1 MKPARFGFHDPD
13 DLDDAL
19 ALTAQLG
26 DDAAIL
32 AGGQSLVPMMN
43 LRLVQ
48 PAAVIDL
55 NRVAELRYVRA
66 GADHVALGAMTRNRT
81 LERDPEVALGAPLVA
96 EAMPHVAYASI
107 RARGTV
113 GGSVAHAD
121 PAAELPCV
129 LLAADASFVLAATAG
144 RREVAATEFFVGP
157 FTTARAPHELLVEIR
172 VPAPVPGT
180 VTGFAE
186 FARKS
191 GDFALALAAVTLT
204 VQDGR
209 CTRARV
215 ALGGVDSVPVRATSA
230 ERLLQ
235 GAPLEPA
242 LVEEAARAAAG
253 DVDPTGDSHGSAAYR
268 KRLVAVQVR
277 RALEAAA
284 ARAGAIDNGK
294 VAHD

>member
-1 MKPARFGFHDPD
+1 MKPARFGYHDPD
-13 DLDDAL
+13 GLDDAL
-19 ALTAQLG
+19 ALTAELG
-26 DDAAIL
+26 EDAAIL

-48 PAAVIDL
+48 PGAVIDL
-55 NRVAELRYVRA
+55 NRVAELDYVRA
-66 GADHVALGAMTRNRT
+66 GAGHVALGAMTRNRT
-81 LERDPEVALGAPLVA
+81 LERSAEVAAHAPLVA

-121 PAAELPCV
+121 PAAELPSV
-129 LLAADASFVLAATAG
+129 LLAADASFVLAAAG
-144 RREVAATEFFVGP
+144 RRREVAATEFFVGP
-157 FTTARAPHELLVEIR
+157 FTTARTPDELLVEIR
-172 VPAPVPGT
+172 VPTPAPGT
-180 VTGFAE
+180 VTGFTE

-204 VQDGR
+204 VRDGR

-215 ALGGVDSVPVRATSA
+215 ALGGVDSVPVRAVSA
-230 ERLLQ
+230 ERVLEDR
-235 GAPLEPA
+235 PLEHA
-242 LVEEAARAAAG
+242 VIEEAARAAL
-253 DVDPTGDSHGSAAYR
+253 DDIDPTGDSHGSGAYR

-284 ARAGAIDNGK
+284 ARAGVTDDGK
-294 VAHD
+294 VGHD